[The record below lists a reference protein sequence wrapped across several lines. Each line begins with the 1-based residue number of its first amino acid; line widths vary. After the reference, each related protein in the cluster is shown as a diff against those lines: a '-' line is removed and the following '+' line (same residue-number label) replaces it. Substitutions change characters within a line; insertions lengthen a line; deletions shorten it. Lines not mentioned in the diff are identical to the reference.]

1 MQQGR
6 GFLPHFL
13 LSVEVYMSVLTF
25 SSRKLFSKTYFSAKL
40 VLLSVNG
47 QRGLGA
53 ALGAALKVKPVF

>member
-1 MQQGR
+1 
-6 GFLPHFL
+6 
-13 LSVEVYMSVLTF
+13 MSVLTF